1 MLLTDL
7 LIGILLLVVLRISAR
22 LVKIIP
28 SDQPYAKML
37 AYLFPVIE
45 FVIWALFLFWVLFH
59 LFEGEFY
66 YPTLIISLIL
76 VLVGLISWFVVKDFM
91 AGLIFKTENVF
102 RVNNTIRIADNQ
114 GIIRRLG
121 YLSLDLENE
130 NGELEKIRY
139 SKLSGQRV
147 VKPNPTEALKKYTF
161 SLAYPNNIPV
171 SKAMYAITHHILNAP
186 WSAVSKMPVIQNAGS
201 NEKAYHFEIAVYA
214 LNPSHADA
222 IEMYVKKQLVREA
235 A

>member
-7 LIGILLLVVLRISAR
+7 LIGILLLFVLRVSAR
-22 LVKIIP
+22 LVKLIP
-28 SDQPYAKML
+28 SDRPYAKVL
-37 AYLFPVIE
+37 VYLFPVIE
-45 FVIWALFLFWVLFH
+45 FTLWALFLFWVLFH

-66 YPTLIISLIL
+66 YTTLIISLIL
-76 VLVGLISWFVVKDFM
+76 VLVGLLSWFVIKDFM
-91 AGLIFKTENVF
+91 VGLIFKTENVF
-102 RVNNTIRIADNQ
+102 RVNNTIRVADTQ

-161 SLAYPNNIPV
+161 FLEYPNHVPI
-171 SKAMYAITHHILNAP
+171 SKAMHAITHHILNAP
-186 WSAVSKMPVIQNAGS
+186 WSAVSKAPVIQNAGS
-201 NEKAYHFEIAVYA
+201 NEKTYRFEVAVYA
-214 LNPSHADA
+214 LIPSHADA
-222 IEMYVKKQLVREA
+222 IEMYVKKQLFSKP
-235 A
+235 